1 MNTLPD
7 GPLVAYYGDDF
18 TGSTDVMEVLTFAG
32 LPTVLFLDVP
42 APGDLARFP
51 GRRGIGV
58 AGTARS
64 RSPEWMRAHL
74 PPVLTALDALG
85 APVLHYKICSTFD
98 SSPTTGS
105 IGCALEIGLA
115 ATRRAWCA
123 MVVGAPALRR
133 YQAFGNLFAAVDG
146 VGYRLD
152 RHPTM
157 ARHPVTPMAE
167 ADLRLHLAAQTRE
180 AIGLVDLVALKQGR
194 GAAALAAARNAGL
207 RAMLFDVIDD
217 ETLEAAGGAIWRA
230 RGDGVFAVAS
240 SGLTY
245 GLVAHWRAAGLLP
258 PAPPAP
264 ETGPA
269 ERLLVVSGSC
279 SPITARQIDWGVRN
293 GFVPVRLDVRA
304 VVDSAT
310 ARGEIARAV
319 AAAAAALTAG
329 RDAIVFSAE
338 GPEDM
343 SIGQLR
349 EAAARGGEPVGALQA
364 RVADALGEVLATVTS
379 WSGVSRLVVA
389 GGDTSGAATSR
400 LGLYALEAAMPLAPG
415 GPLCLGHRRGLRPI
429 EIALKGGQIGGADF
443 FGQVKHGRGAGGTDG
458 QGHDGGACARATG
471 VMRC

>member
-1 MNTLPD
+1 MKTLPE

-42 APGDLARFP
+42 TADDLARFP

-74 PPVLTALDALG
+74 PPVLAALDALG

-115 ATRRAWCA
+115 AARRAWCA
-123 MVVGAPALRR
+123 MVVAAPALGR

-167 ADLRLHLAAQTRE
+167 ADLRRHLAAQTRE
-180 AIGLVDLVALKQGR
+180 AIGLVDLVALKQG
-194 GAAALAAARNAGL
+194 GGDAALAAARRAGL
-207 RAMLFDVIDD
+207 RAILFDVIDD
-217 ETLEAAGGAIWRA
+217 DTLGAAGGAIWRA
-230 RGDGVFAVAS
+230 RGSGVFAVAS

-245 GLVAHWRAAGLLP
+245 ALVVFWRAAGLLP
-258 PAPPAP
+258 PAPRAP
-264 ETGPA
+264 EVGPA

-279 SPITARQIDWGVRN
+279 SPITARQIAWGVRN
-293 GFVPVRLDVRA
+293 GFVPVRLDVCA

-310 ARGEIARAV
+310 APGEIARA
-319 AAAAAALTAG
+319 ATSATAALAAG
-329 RDAIVFSAE
+329 RDVIVFSAE
-338 GPEDM
+338 GPDDRA
-343 SIGQLR
+343 IGHLR
-349 EAAARGGEPVGALQA
+349 EAAARSGEPIGALQA
-364 RVADALGEVLATVTS
+364 RVADALGEVLALVTS
-379 WSGVSRLVVA
+379 RSGVTRLVVA
-389 GGDTSGAATSR
+389 GGDTSGAATRR

-415 GPLCLGHRRGLRPI
+415 GPLCFGHRRGLRPI
-429 EIALKGGQIGGADF
+429 EIALKGGQIGDADF
-443 FGQVKHGRGAGGTDG
+443 FREVK
-458 QGHDGGACARATG
+458 QGHDVGLASKLL
-471 VMRC
+471 V